1 MAGWIADEVV
11 VFIRSDGTRCAGRI
25 AIGHP
30 AGGELEATCAV
41 VLDGLEPAIVVRG
54 VSTLQALLNGARI
67 LGHRLSDF
75 TGSGGR
81 VVFPSVGDDGREED
95 VPLTALFGLL
105 LRDADKQSGGYWS
118 GGLQG

>member
-25 AIGHP
+25 AIGQP
-30 AGGELEATCAV
+30 VGGQIEATCAV
-41 VLDGLEPAIVVRG
+41 VLDGLEPASVVRG

-105 LRDADKQSGGYWS
+105 LRDPDKHNGYWS
-118 GGLQG
+118 GGPQG